1 MASIYENSLQQN
13 NRKVQ
18 LPQDRSGPTWP
29 PFHRF
34 RTRIWSL
41 WYRGVMWKR
50 SIMTTVRNSSP
61 RPLPEL
67 EMFWKP
73 AELGDGPLV
82 TFRLITVDTSICWSL
97 RRPLHRVVRLATS
110 WWRRSQCCSQTWRS
124 MLNCSCSRSLMSCS
138 AGVKFLNK
146 KQLFSWTEKPSTC
159 CKPLFI
165 SPGIIHLRK
174 GF

>member
-1 MASIYENSLQQN
+1 MTFALSKFRFKAEYRAFSLMWPVSMQIHCNKKTDEFNS
-13 NRKVQ
+13 
-18 LPQDRSGPTWP
+18 
-29 PFHRF
+29 HRIGLEHQHGRRF
-34 RTRIWSL
+34 IVLEHRYGR
-41 WYRGVMWKR
+41 RDVMWKR
-50 SIMTTVRNSSP
+50 SIMTTIRKSLP

-138 AGVKFLNK
+138 AGVKF
-146 KQLFSWTEKPSTC
+146 
-159 CKPLFI
+159 
-165 SPGIIHLRK
+165 
-174 GF
+174 

>member
-1 MASIYENSLQQN
+1 MAGIYANSLQKK
-13 NRKVQ
+13 RVQ
-18 LPQDRSGPTWP
+18 LAQDRFGTPTSP
-29 PFHRF
+29 PFHRYG
-34 RTRIWSL
+34 TPIWSL
-41 WYRGVMWKR
+41 WYRDVMWKR
-50 SIMTTVRNSSP
+50 FIMTSVRNSLP

-138 AGVKFLNK
+138 AGVKFLKQK
-146 KQLFSWTEKPSTC
+146 KLFSWTEKLSTYR
-159 CKPLFI
+159 KLLSI
-165 SPGIIHLRK
+165 SSWL
-174 GF
+174 